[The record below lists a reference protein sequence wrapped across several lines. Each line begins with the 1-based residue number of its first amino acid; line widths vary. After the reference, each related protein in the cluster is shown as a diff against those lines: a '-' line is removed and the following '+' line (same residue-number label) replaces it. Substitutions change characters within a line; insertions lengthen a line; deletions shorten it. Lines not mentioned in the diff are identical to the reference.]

1 VRTPTPREIAIGGV
15 AARLGFG
22 ALAFVAPAVAGR
34 TFGARSADAR
44 YGTRA
49 FGVREIVL
57 AVHLLGCLDDP
68 DRLRRATVLN
78 AVVDGGDVL
87 AAVAERKPLVALV
100 AGSGV
105 VGWIVALRQL
115 APT

>member
-1 VRTPTPREIAIGGV
+1 MGGV

-22 ALAFVAPAVAGR
+22 ALAFLAPSVAGR
-34 TFGARSADAR
+34 SFGARSVDAR

-49 FGVREIVL
+49 FGVREVVL

-78 AVVDGGDVL
+78 AAVDGGDFL
-87 AAVAERKPLVALV
+87 AAVAERKPLVALT
-100 AGSGV
+100 AGGAV
-105 VGWIVALRQL
+105 CWWIVAHRQL
-115 APT
+115 APS